1 MIPANLTA
9 LAQACAKELI
19 ARKETIA
26 VSESS
31 AGGLV
36 SAALLSVGGA
46 SNYFI
51 GGSVTYS
58 RPAGRGFLGLE
69 RLPEGMRSSTEPYVA
84 MMAETVRNKVN
95 AAWGLAEAGAAGP
108 TGNRYGDPAGHTCVG
123 IVGRVSETRTVR
135 TNSADREA
143 NMIAFAEAALTLLRD
158 SLKGAA

>member
-9 LAQACAKELI
+9 LAQDCARELI

-36 SAALLSVGGA
+36 SAALLSIGGA

-84 MMAETVRNKVN
+84 MMAETVRGKVN
-95 AAWGLAEAGAAGP
+95 AVWGLAEAGAAGP

-123 IVGRVSETRTVR
+123 IIGPGRTATRTLR
-135 TNSADREA
+135 TGSGDREA

-158 SLKGAA
+158 SLKG